1 MKAELVR
8 RGDPERDVLQIRDE
22 LGNTLDFWSP
32 DPAEL
37 LNLSGDLIILS
48 AELLKKEEENI
59 DG

>member
-1 MKAELVR
+1 MKAELIC
-8 RGDPERDVLQIRDE
+8 RGTPERDVLRISDE
-22 LGNTLDFWSP
+22 LGNSLDFWSP

-48 AELLKKEEENI
+48 AELLKKKEENI